1 VNILPPP
8 GPQRR
13 RQLILL
19 AVTVIALAFVL
30 RSYWLPSAPAA
41 GTAPASNSQTTQGA
55 GIALA
60 ASQLPEPLKLAE
72 LEPVPDAPEAG
83 RNPFR
88 FGVRP
93 PPPPPPPTKV
103 VAPPPAP
110 PPPPPGPPPVP
121 PIRLELVG
129 LHNLPEGRVL
139 VTLRD
144 PGTNAI
150 FQVFEGQIVDGR
162 YRLVKVGLQSVV
174 VAHLDG
180 TNPRT
185 LTAR

>member
-19 AVTVIALAFVL
+19 GICLIGLAVVL
-30 RSYWLPSAPAA
+30 TRYWPADGPAA
-41 GTAPASNSQTTQGA
+41 APPAASNSPAAPGA
-55 GIALA
+55 AGATPVL
-60 ASQLPEPLKLAE
+60 SQLPEPLKLDA
-72 LEPVPDAPEAG
+72 LQPVPDAPEAG

-93 PPPPPPPTKV
+93 PPPPPP
-103 VAPPPAP
+103 APPRVELP
-110 PPPPPGPPPVP
+110 PEPPKPIGPPPVP
-121 PIRLELVG
+121 PIPLELVG
-129 LHNLPEGRVL
+129 LHTVPDGR
-139 VTLRD
+139 TLATLKD
-144 PGTNAI
+144 KSGAV

-162 YRLVKVGLQSVV
+162 YRVAKVAVQTVV
-174 VAHLDG
+174 VTHLDG

-185 LTAR
+185 LVLR

>member
-19 AVTVIALAFVL
+19 VVTLVALAFVL
-30 RSYWLPSAPAA
+30 RSYWQPADPAA
-41 GTAPASNSQTTQGA
+41 GAPPTSNSPATPGSA
-55 GIALA
+55 GLALA
-60 ASQLPEPLKLAE
+60 ASQLPEPLKLSE

-93 PPPPPPPTKV
+93 PPP
-103 VAPPPAP
+103 AP
-110 PPPPPGPPPVP
+110 PPPPVTTAPPPPPLPVGPPPVP
-121 PIRLELVG
+121 PIPLELVG
-129 LHNLPEGRVL
+129 LHTLPEGRVL
-139 VTLRD
+139 VTLKD
-144 PGTNAI
+144 KGGAV

-162 YRLVKVGLQSVV
+162 YRVVKVGVQSVV

-185 LTAR
+185 LAVR

>member
-1 VNILPPP
+1 MNILPPP

-13 RQLILL
+13 RQLVLL
-19 AVTVIALAFVL
+19 AITMVALVFVL
-30 RSYWLPSAPAA
+30 MRYWPPADPAA
-41 GTAPASNSQTTQGA
+41 GAVPASNPQAAPGTTGV
-55 GIALA
+55 ALA
-60 ASQLPEPLKLAE
+60 ASQLPEPLKLGA
-72 LEPVPDAPEAG
+72 LEPVPEAPEAG

-93 PPPPPPPTKV
+93 PPPAPPPPKA
-103 VAPPPAP
+103 VAPPPVP
-110 PPPPPGPPPVP
+110 QPPPGPPPVP
-121 PIRLELVG
+121 PIPLELVG
-129 LHNLPEGRVL
+129 LHTMPGERAL
-139 VTLRD
+139 VTLKD
-144 PGTNAI
+144 KSGAV

-162 YRLVKVGLQSVV
+162 YRVVKVGLQSVV